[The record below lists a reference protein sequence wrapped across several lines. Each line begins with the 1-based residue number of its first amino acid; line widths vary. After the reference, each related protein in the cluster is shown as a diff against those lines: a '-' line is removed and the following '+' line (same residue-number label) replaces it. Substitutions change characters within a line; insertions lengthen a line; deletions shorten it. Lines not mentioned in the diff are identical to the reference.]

1 MENSSNTQTSPIWN
15 RLLSKYSTIWI
26 WSIIVG
32 LNSGLTYTFYSF
44 RVGNFGVQITTLLI
58 SFYLMAFTFSLF
70 TWSRLYKILK
80 YLILPTLFEDSE
92 SISKEI
98 DYRRN
103 EISRYFVSSAFKFLI
118 VAMTFKFFAFVVEL
132 LMNALK
138 S

>member
-1 MENSSNTQTSPIWN
+1 
-15 RLLSKYSTIWI
+15 
-26 WSIIVG
+26 VG